1 MKLRTQ
7 QNNLNNVRIQDS
19 CLLVKVTVKK
29 FGNSRQDKEASLK
42 AADDHNASTDVVKVN
57 KKLLNSPVISA
68 LSKVQGQITNGP
80 VSVFTLPWEEK
91 SWRLIERNVIQKF
104 EGKLKEHFD
113 KFEEY
118 KSELEKDIDKV
129 LERARQDLGDLFRES
144 DFPSK
149 QEIVDAYSIS
159 VEYRGLSRDNTN
171 DVRFGPSPEWVQAQ
185 QEQAE
190 KLTEQR
196 IQRSL
201 ETVHNTVI
209 DSLDHLIDRLN
220 AHGVKKAGG
229 TRKQSFNDSMID
241 QLNTLAEILPSL
253 NITGDA
259 RLTRASNELLTKLSG
274 LDPNELRENKSLRES
289 VAKTAEQIKDDLT
302 GGFFD

>member
-118 KSELEKDIDKV
+118 KSESGKP
-129 LERARQDLGDLFRES
+129 ERGKPDWGRPDGGN
-144 DFPSK
+144 P
-149 QEIVDAYSIS
+149 
-159 VEYRGLSRDNTN
+159 YRRN
-171 DVRFGPSPEWVQAQ
+171 DR
-185 QEQAE
+185 
-190 KLTEQR
+190 
-196 IQRSL
+196 
-201 ETVHNTVI
+201 
-209 DSLDHLIDRLN
+209 
-220 AHGVKKAGG
+220 
-229 TRKQSFNDSMID
+229 
-241 QLNTLAEILPSL
+241 
-253 NITGDA
+253 
-259 RLTRASNELLTKLSG
+259 
-274 LDPNELRENKSLRES
+274 
-289 VAKTAEQIKDDLT
+289 
-302 GGFFD
+302 

>member
-129 LERARQDLGDLFRES
+129 LERARRDLGDLFRES

-149 QEIVDAYSIS
+149 QEIIDAYSIS

-190 KLTEQR
+190 KLTDLR

-201 ETVHNTVI
+201 
-209 DSLDHLIDRLN
+209 
-220 AHGVKKAGG
+220 
-229 TRKQSFNDSMID
+229 
-241 QLNTLAEILPSL
+241 
-253 NITGDA
+253 
-259 RLTRASNELLTKLSG
+259 
-274 LDPNELRENKSLRES
+274 
-289 VAKTAEQIKDDLT
+289 
-302 GGFFD
+302 

>member
-113 KFEEY
+113 KFIGNVIKVKLKTKIDNRKIY
-118 KSELEKDIDKV
+118 KGKLLGRNDDIIN
-129 LERARQDLGDLFRES
+129 
-144 DFPSK
+144 
-149 QEIVDAYSIS
+149 IVDNNQKI
-159 VEYRGLSRDNTN
+159 NI
-171 DVRFGPSPEWVQAQ
+171 
-185 QEQAE
+185 
-190 KLTEQR
+190 K
-196 IQRSL
+196 
-201 ETVHNTVI
+201 I
-209 DSLDHLIDRLN
+209 DAIEICRLVP
-220 AHGVKKAGG
+220 AFK
-229 TRKQSFNDSMID
+229 
-241 QLNTLAEILPSL
+241 
-253 NITGDA
+253 
-259 RLTRASNELLTKLSG
+259 
-274 LDPNELRENKSLRES
+274 
-289 VAKTAEQIKDDLT
+289 
-302 GGFFD
+302 